1 MIALLEGFENE
12 RPSQSASDTVTD
24 WGLSELLKM
33 AQKAYDSSGGSRSRR
48 VLDLEGRYKN
58 SGEIE
63 KFKVLKVEKARI
75 TL

>member
-1 MIALLEGFENE
+1 
-12 RPSQSASDTVTD
+12 
-24 WGLSELLKM
+24 M
-33 AQKAYDSSGGSRSRR
+33 AQKAYDSSDGSRSRR

-63 KFKVLKVEKARI
+63 KFQVLKVEKARI